1 MKLILPYFILILFLL
16 QHNMKKNSKK
26 EKINNETFWKRESEA
41 NSVRKKDISGL
52 DYIRIPDTLTCPDTQ
67 DERILSIYV
76 TRVDD
81 FSFDMVMMINEL
93 NTGLI
98 EALKE
103 KKILNLSGFTNT
115 DLKLEYGV
123 GNLTELTDYDNN
135 YVTLSRSLA
144 RIAELLTE
152 QGLKKEAAAFLEF
165 GIATHTDIGK
175 NYTLLAG
182 YYMEYGKPEKI
193 DFLIAQAE
201 QLSSLSKEP
210 IIARLKAIQRGET
223 SPA

>member
-52 DYIRIPDTLTCPDTQ
+52 DYIRIPD
-67 DERILSIYV
+67 ERILKEWH
-76 TRVDD
+76 T
-81 FSFDMVMMINEL
+81 
-93 NTGLI
+93 I

-165 GIATHTDIGK
+165 GIATLTDIGK

-182 YYMEYGKPEKI
+182 YYMEYGKPDKI
-193 DFLIAQAE
+193 DFLIAQSE
-201 QLSSLSKEP
+201 QISTLSKDA
-210 IIARLKAIQRGET
+210 IIARLKDIQRGEA

>member
-26 EKINNETFWKRESEA
+26 EKINNETFWKRE
-41 NSVRKKDISGL
+41 
-52 DYIRIPDTLTCPDTQ
+52 
-67 DERILSIYV
+67 RILKEWH
-76 TRVDD
+76 T
-81 FSFDMVMMINEL
+81 
-93 NTGLI
+93 I

-201 QLSSLSKEP
+201 QLSSLSKDP

>member
-1 MKLILPYFILILFLL
+1 
-16 QHNMKKNSKK
+16 
-26 EKINNETFWKRESEA
+26 
-41 NSVRKKDISGL
+41 
-52 DYIRIPDTLTCPDTQ
+52 
-67 DERILSIYV
+67 
-76 TRVDD
+76 
-81 FSFDMVMMINEL
+81 MMINEL

-193 DFLIAQAE
+193 DFLIAQDRAAFLTF
-201 QLSSLSKEP
+201 QRPDYCPFKSHP
-210 IIARLKAIQRGET
+210 ARRGFT
-223 SPA
+223 CLTFYCAYD